1 MESVD
6 IMKYVNQMTEMI
18 IDFAPKLAG
27 AIAIWII
34 GFWLVKRI
42 SKLIDAGMQR
52 GGLDPDIVSF
62 LGSLIN
68 IALKMLVVLIAASL
82 IGIEVTALVGI
93 LAAVGFAVGMALQG
107 NLSNFAAGI
116 SIMILRPYRV
126 GDWVE
131 VSEKFGKVENIQIFY
146 TTIVTPG
153 HKTLIVPNGQIM
165 ENVITNFS
173 AKGHI
178 WLELNVHMP
187 YSESYPKVRQ
197 VILDA
202 LATMPKV
209 LETPAPQIGIEQ
221 YDSHFITLGV
231 RPFIHPDDYWDVTFE
246 AYERIKNAFSANN
259 IQMAYSEGVEMGT
272 IGK

>member
-131 VSEKFGKVENIQIFY
+131 ISEKFGKVENIQIFY